1 MITLKYYSIVF
12 IIFDILV
19 SIYEAGK
26 EEDVSSFIITIVFL
40 VPVLIY
46 LILS

>member
-1 MITLKYYSIVF
+1 MIILKYYSIVF
-12 IIFDILV
+12 IIFDLIAV
-19 SIYEAGK
+19 IYTSGK
-26 EEDVSSFIITIVFL
+26 KEDVLESIVGIVFL